1 MQTSEGLPALLVYK
15 SGQIIG
21 NFVKLEDTFGQDFF
35 AIDVESFLIEWVLI
49 MIIWDFYFFSLGAP
63 VFHPKAMLN
72 YSSFLCQLLSEY

>member
-35 AIDVESFLIEWVLI
+35 AVDVESFLIEWVLLT
-49 MIIWDFYFFSLGAP
+49 IIWDFYFQSM
-63 VFHPKAMLN
+63 KSSN
-72 YSSFLCQLLSEY
+72 YDVQEINK

>member
-35 AIDVESFLIEWVLI
+35 AVDVESFLIEWVLLT
-49 MIIWDFYFFSLGAP
+49 IIRDFYFQSM
-63 VFHPKAMLN
+63 KSSN
-72 YSSFLCQLLSEY
+72 YDVQEMNK

>member
-35 AIDVESFLIEWVLI
+35 AVDVESFLIEWVLLT
-49 MIIWDFYFFSLGAP
+49 IIWDFYFQFMKSS
-63 VFHPKAMLN
+63 N
-72 YSSFLCQLLSEY
+72 YDVQEINK